1 MSMESMDENIAQEG
15 ADWIAEMVSDDL
27 GGFVPSELVDML
39 MVKERE
45 VREAEDDAEM
55 DHRTMA
61 TKLIPLF
68 EAEGIP
74 VKEGAVTP
82 MLLEEILH
90 WEDEFLAM
98 AGRPRTVRASS

>member
-1 MSMESMDENIAQEG
+1 MSMDEKLAEEG

-39 MVKERE
+39 MLKERE
-45 VREAEDDAEM
+45 IRAAENDPAI
-55 DHRTMA
+55 DHHTMA
-61 TKLIPLF
+61 AKLIPLF
-68 EAEGIP
+68 EAEGVP

-98 AGRPRTVRASS
+98 AGQPRTVRASS

>member
-1 MSMESMDENIAQEG
+1 MSMNEKLAEEG

-27 GGFVPSELVDML
+27 GGVVPSELVDML
-39 MVKERE
+39 MAKERE
-45 VREAEDDAEM
+45 VRAADDDPEM
-55 DHRTMA
+55 DHHTMA
-61 TKLIPLF
+61 GKLIPLF
-68 EAEGIP
+68 EAEGVP

-98 AGRPRTVRASS
+98 AGQPRTVRGSA